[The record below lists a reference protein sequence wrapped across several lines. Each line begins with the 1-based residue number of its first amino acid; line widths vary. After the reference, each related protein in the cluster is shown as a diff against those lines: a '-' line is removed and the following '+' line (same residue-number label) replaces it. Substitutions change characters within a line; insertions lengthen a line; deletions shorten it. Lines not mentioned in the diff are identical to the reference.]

1 MLYCTNCGAQNPDTA
16 KFCVNCGATL
26 EGEGSSLT
34 RPETGIGSKTA
45 TTLARRRSPIFIT
58 HLGFWGSVMIVIG
71 FFMDW
76 LKLTS
81 RNITG
86 YSILSSAK
94 EILNSTNNDKVFM
107 YMLIALGVILL
118 SAVICIFYTMTGL
131 GRALFIFFK
140 ILPLLTIIAFVAYLI
155 VKVQDNQGSLDIQVD
170 SSVWDVIGVGIY
182 LTMVGSFILAISR
195 FRK

>member
-86 YSILSSAK
+86 YSILSSSK

-107 YMLIALGVILL
+107 YMLIALGVVLL
-118 SAVICIFYTMTGL
+118 SAVICIFSTMTGL